1 MNKVYLTPEEAVA
14 DIPSGAVVAIGGF
27 FTCGTPTHLTKALAR
42 LGIRDLTIIIQSFGV
57 GATEVNELAEN
68 GQVKKVIGNYPFYRS
83 AEKGKQHLFE
93 QLVRA
98 GKIAV
103 EVYPMGTF
111 VEKMRAGGAGIA
123 AFYTPTGAGT
133 LVAEGK
139 ETRLFNGREY
149 VLETALKPDFAL
161 VHAFKGD
168 TEGNLMYRKTAR
180 NYNVVMA
187 MSAKI
192 TIAEVEQ
199 LVDPGQIHPDCVHTP
214 GIYVQRVVKVDRL
227 NITPS
232 AG

>member
-1 MNKVYLTPEEAVA
+1 MNKVYTTPERAVA
-14 DIPSGAVVAIGGF
+14 DIPSGSIVALGGF
-27 FTCGTPTHLTKALAR
+27 FTCGAPTCLTKALAK
-42 LGIRDLTIIIQSFGV
+42 LGVRGLTIIIQSFGV
-57 GATEVNELAEN
+57 GALEVNELVEN
-68 GQVKKVIGNYPFYRS
+68 DQVQKVIGNYPFYRS
-83 AEKGKQHLFE
+83 AERGARHRFE

-139 ETRLFNGREY
+139 ETRIFNGREY

-161 VHAFKGD
+161 IHAWKGD
-168 TEGNLMYRKTAR
+168 AEGNLTYRKTAH
-180 NYNVVMA
+180 NYNIAMA
-187 MSAKI
+187 MSAGV

-199 LVDPGQIHPDCVHTP
+199 LVEPGHIDPDCVHTP

-227 NITPS
+227 NIVPS
-232 AG
+232 AD

>member
-1 MNKVYLTPEEAVA
+1 VNKVYLTPEEAVA
-14 DIPSGAVVAIGGF
+14 DITSGAVVALGGF
-27 FTCGTPTHLTKALAR
+27 FTCGTPTHLTRALAK
-42 LGIRDLTIIIQSFGV
+42 LGVRDLTIIIQSFGV
-57 GATEVNELAEN
+57 GAAEVNELAEN
-68 GQVKKVIGNYPFYRS
+68 GQVNKVIGNYPFYRS
-83 AEKGKQHLFE
+83 VEKGAKHLFE
-93 QLVRA
+93 QLVRS

-139 ETRLFNGREY
+139 ETRILNGREY

-161 VHAFKGD
+161 VHAWKGD
-168 TEGNLMYRKTAR
+168 SEGNLMYRKTAR

-187 MSAKI
+187 MSAKV

-199 LVDPGQIHPDCVHTP
+199 LVEPGQIDPECVHTP

-227 NITPS
+227 NIVPS

>member
-1 MNKVYLTPEEAVA
+1 VNKVYSSPDDAVA
-14 DIPSGAVVAIGGF
+14 DIPSGAVVALGGF
-27 FTCGTPTHLTKALAR
+27 FTCGTPTYLTKALAR
-42 LGIRDLTIIIQSFGV
+42 LGVRDLTIIIQSFGV
-57 GATEVNELAEN
+57 GALEVNELVEN

-83 AEKGKQHLFE
+83 AEKGSQHRFE
-93 QLVRA
+93 QLVRT

-161 VHAFKGD
+161 VHAWKGD
-168 TEGNLMYRKTAR
+168 AEGNLTYRKTAR

-187 MSAKI
+187 MSAAV

-199 LVDPGQIHPDCVHTP
+199 LVEPGQLDPDCVHTP
-214 GIYVQRVVKVDRL
+214 GIYVQRVVRVDRL
-227 NITPS
+227 SIVPS
-232 AG
+232 AD